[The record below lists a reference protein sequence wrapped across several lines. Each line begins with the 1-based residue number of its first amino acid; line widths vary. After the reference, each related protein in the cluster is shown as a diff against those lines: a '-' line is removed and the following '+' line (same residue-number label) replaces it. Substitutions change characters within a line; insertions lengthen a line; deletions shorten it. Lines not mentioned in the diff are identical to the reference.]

1 MTESLMFLSG
11 KRTPFG
17 SFGGSLKDIHPTD
30 LTVAAAKA
38 ALQQAQVSPEEIEHI
53 IIGNVI
59 PATGDAAYTP
69 RHVGLKLGVP
79 QAVPALGL
87 NRLCGSG
94 FQAIVEAYQQM
105 CAGDTRIA
113 LVGGVENMSMTPY
126 MSRGA
131 RWGMRM
137 GNAVFTDLLM
147 EALHDSYA
155 DMPMAITAENLAVQY
170 KISRLEAD
178 AFALRSQ
185 RLCAEA
191 ISESRFQEE
200 IAPFEIKDRKG
211 NLSMLDRDEHPKPE
225 STAETLAK
233 LKPVFKKDGVVTAA
247 NASGIVDGAATLVV
261 ASESEAKRRNAKP
274 LGRMVSYGI
283 VGCDPKIMGIGPA
296 PAARMA
302 LSRAGMRLDQM
313 DLIEVN
319 EAFAP
324 QALAVQKELQIPEEK
339 FNVSGGAIAI
349 GHPLAASGARITAHM
364 LYELKRRGKRFGL
377 VSACIGGG
385 QGIALIV
392 ESFA

>member
-1 MTESLMFLSG
+1 MFLSG

-17 SFGGSLKDIHPTD
+17 SFGGSLKDVHPTD
-30 LTVAAAKA
+30 LTVAAGKA
-38 ALQQAQVSPEEIEHI
+38 ALEQAGVSPAEIEHVI
-53 IIGNVI
+53 VGNVV

-69 RHVGLKLGVP
+69 RHAGLKLGIP
-79 QAVPALGL
+79 LAVPALGI

-94 FQAIVEAYQQM
+94 FQAIIEAYQQM
-105 CAGDTRIA
+105 RAGDTQIA

-170 KISRLEAD
+170 KISRVEAD
-178 AFALRSQ
+178 TFALRSQ

-191 ISESRFQEE
+191 LAQGRFKEE
-200 IAPFEIKDRKG
+200 IAPFEVKDRKG
-211 NLSMLDRDEHPKPE
+211 NASMLVHDEHPKPE

-247 NASGIVDGAATLVV
+247 NASGIVDGAAMLVV
-261 ASESEAKRRNAKP
+261 ASEGEAKRRGAKP
-274 LGRMVSYGI
+274 LGRLVSYGV

-296 PAARMA
+296 PAARVA
-302 LSRAGMRLDQM
+302 LTRAKMSLDQM

-324 QALAVQKELQIPEEK
+324 QALAVQKELNIPDEK

-349 GHPLAASGARITAHM
+349 GHPLAASGARITSHM
-364 LYELKRRGKRFGL
+364 LYELKRRGKRWGL

-385 QGIALIV
+385 QGIAMVV
-392 ESFA
+392 EVF